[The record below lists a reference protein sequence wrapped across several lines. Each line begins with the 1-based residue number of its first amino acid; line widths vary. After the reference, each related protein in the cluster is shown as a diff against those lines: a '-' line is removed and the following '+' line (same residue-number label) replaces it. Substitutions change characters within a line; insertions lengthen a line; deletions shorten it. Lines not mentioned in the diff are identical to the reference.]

1 MEKKPFIVFKG
12 AKRDMKRLNEEYQS
26 KCIVASSDSGWTDEA
41 LTEQYCREVIGTF
54 SFGTHRLLA
63 WDAFRCHLTPRVN
76 DILNRAKV
84 DSVIIPGDCTKFIQ
98 APDVSWN
105 KPMKEYLRQIYDN
118 CLAESE
124 HQMTAHGNMK
134 GSSRQQMTEWVLEA
148 RKKLPAEVIK
158 KSFKVCAL
166 SSNLDGSE
174 DDQITC
180 IKHGPCQSLLP
191 RLQAFHQ
198 EEEETDP
205 YECTTV
211 SEEEIA
217 QEDVTHLILDEH
229 DEDEILDIDIES

>member
-1 MEKKPFIVFKG
+1 
-12 AKRDMKRLNEEYQS
+12 
-26 KCIVASSDSGWTDEA
+26 
-41 LTEQYCREVIGTF
+41 
-54 SFGTHRLLA
+54 
-63 WDAFRCHLTPRVN
+63 
-76 DILNRAKV
+76 
-84 DSVIIPGDCTKFIQ
+84 
-98 APDVSWN
+98 
-105 KPMKEYLRQIYDN
+105 MKEYLRQTYDN

-134 GSSRQQMTEWVLEA
+134 GPSRQQMIEWVLEA

-174 DDQITC
+174 DDQRTC

-198 EEEETDP
+198 EEEEIDP
-205 YECTTV
+205 FECTTV
-211 SEEEIA
+211 SEEEMA
-217 QEDVTHLILDEH
+217 QEDLAHLILDEN